1 MNKTISVIVPIYNVE
16 AYLER
21 CIESIVNQTYRNLE
35 IILVDDGSP
44 DGCGSICNQWEK
56 RDSRIKVIHKE
67 NGGLSDARNAGMKIA
82 TGNYIAYVDSDDW
95 IDSSMYENM
104 MNVLLKEHSDIVSC
118 GFRKVSVM
126 NTNMPDQPITFFQYH
141 NTHDALEALITENGL
156 QQVVWN
162 KLYKR
167 SLVED
172 ILFEK
177 GKYNED
183 EFWSYQVI
191 GRANKITVL
200 ENIYYNYFQR
210 EDSII
215 NEAYSLKRL
224 DGLEGK
230 ENRQRYIDCFY
241 PELSGIARLNLFYSY
256 MYAYQCILRM
266 PNRNERQI
274 GAKRI
279 ESNLSRINLKYS
291 DYKNE
296 SIKQKVWI
304 FMGRISME
312 KMCKLRN
319 KLRIGL

>member
-21 CIESIVNQTYRNLE
+21 CIESIINQTYRNLE

-44 DGCGSICNQWEK
+44 DGCGSICDQWEK

-126 NTNMPDQPITFFQYH
+126 NTKGQEQPITFFQYD
-141 NTHDALEALITENGL
+141 NKKDALEALITENGL

-200 ENIYYNYFQR
+200 KNIYYNYFQR

-230 ENRQRYIDCFY
+230 ENRQRYIECFY
-241 PELSGIARLNLFYSY
+241 PELSGTARLNLFYSY
-256 MYAYQCILRM
+256 MYAYQCSLRLLEKEELIIAS
-266 PNRNERQI
+266 N
-274 GAKRI
+274 RI
-279 ESNLSRINLKYS
+279 EKGLKKIHLRRR
-291 DYKNE
+291 DYQNE
-296 SIKQKVWI
+296 TLKQKIWI
-304 FMGRISME
+304 NMCRFSMR
-312 KMCKLRN
+312 KTCNLRN